1 MTWQMEGGGVLTAEE
16 RGLQVRLE
24 ASRPEDGLGL
34 YKAWVRGAGGR
45 LLLGTLAPEGGELRL
60 FRTVSRTGL
69 ERAGCW
75 PVTGGEAVLAFPFE
89 EAEEGWRPEPHP
101 ERLCAD
107 PLLRAALEGRGD
119 LCVRRRGEEILLS
132 ARFQPSRPFPL
143 PLLFCL
149 ARVEERGGRPWLVWT
164 LDRAGRPRL

>member
-1 MTWQMEGGGVLTAEE
+1 MGV
-16 RGLQVRLE
+16 
-24 ASRPEDGLGL
+24 ASCSSPVPPPLSGS
-34 YKAWVRGAGGR
+34 GAG
-45 LLLGTLAPEGGELRL
+45 PEE
-60 FRTVSRTGL
+60 
-69 ERAGCW
+69 AGAW
-75 PVTGGEAVLAFPFE
+75 E

>member
-1 MTWQMEGGGVLTAEE
+1 M
-16 RGLQVRLE
+16 
-24 ASRPEDGLGL
+24 
-34 YKAWVRGAGGR
+34 
-45 LLLGTLAPEGGELRL
+45 
-60 FRTVSRTGL
+60 SRTGL

>member
-1 MTWQMEGGGVLTAEE
+1 MEMGGGGTLEVRPE
-16 RGLQVRLE
+16 GLRVRFR
-24 ASRPEDGLGL
+24 ARRPEDGRGL
-34 YKAWVRGAGGR
+34 YKVWLHGDRGGK
-45 LLLGTLAPEGGELRL
+45 LLLGTLAPEGGQLAL
-60 FRTVSRTGL
+60 TRTLSLGEL

-75 PVTGGEAVLAFPFE
+75 PVTGGETVLAFPFE